1 MPFVILVVVLCL
13 AVAVAADYFI
23 EKSLAQHGPLQGLSP
38 EEIRRRRRNTRIG
51 VVVLTVP
58 VLVAAVVVLVLG

>member
-23 EKSLAQHGPLQGLSP
+23 ERSLVHHGPAQGLSP
-38 EEIRRRRRNTRIG
+38 EEIARRRRNTRIA
-51 VVVLTVP
+51 VVAFTLP